1 MHRFANCKTQSTS
14 WDLADFLMVKVPG
27 IAFMV
32 QMPTRTEYEV
42 WSVRGCPLPPSSRAE
57 VAKFV
62 IEFREL
68 KMREQASQAPQVC

>member
-1 MHRFANCKTQSTS
+1 MHRFASCKTLSTA
-14 WDLADFLMVKVPG
+14 WDLADFLMVKVPS

-42 WSVRGCPLPPSSRAE
+42 WSARGCPLPPSSRAE